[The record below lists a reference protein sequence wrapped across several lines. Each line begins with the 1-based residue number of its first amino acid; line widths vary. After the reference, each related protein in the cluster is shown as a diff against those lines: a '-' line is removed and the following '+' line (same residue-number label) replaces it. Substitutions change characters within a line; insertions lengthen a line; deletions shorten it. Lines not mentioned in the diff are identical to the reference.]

1 MSIKFKPYN
10 LDQQYLLPPSLKE
23 WLPENHLVYFIIDLV
38 NQLDISR
45 IINVYLITTMG
56 APPYHPRMMTG
67 LLLYAYCVGVPSSR
81 KIEEKTNED
90 IAFRILTG
98 DEHPDH
104 DTIAEFR
111 KRHLALLMGLFIQV
125 LNICKKANLVKLGH
139 VSLDGTKIK
148 ANASKHK
155 AMSYGRMCKKEK
167 ELAEEVE
174 ELFRKAAEV
183 DEYEDK
189 KYGKGK
195 KAFELPE
202 ELKFKESRL
211 KKIKEAKAALE
222 EEAKERAK
230 VKEEERRQ
238 KELKAKRKRKGK
250 KKRGRK
256 PKPISKEPEAKA
268 QRNFTDPESRI
279 MKESNGKGYIQ
290 GYNAQAG
297 VDADSQVIVAAD
309 VVNAPVDRQQAL
321 PMVEKIKKNTGKNP
335 KEISGDAGYYSEE
348 NIKNLEKKKIDVYI
362 TPGKEKHTKGDE
374 PAVCGRP
381 PNNLSVKEE
390 MIRKLQTKKGK
401 EKYGRR
407 KETAEPVF
415 GQIKNC
421 RGFRQFLLRGLKK
434 VRGEWNLMCTTHNI
448 LKLYRSGYA
457 ITRA

>member
-10 LDQQYLLPPSLKE
+10 PDQQYLLPPSLKE
-23 WLPENHLVYFIIDLV
+23 WLPKDHLVYFIIDLV
-38 NQLDISR
+38 NQLDISK
-45 IINVYLITTMG
+45 IIDVYLKTTMG

-81 KIEEKTNED
+81 KIEEKTNEN

-111 KRHLALLMGLFIQV
+111 KRHLVLLMGLFIQI

-211 KKIKEAKAALE
+211 KKIREAKAALE
-222 EEAKERAK
+222 EEAKEKAI
-230 VKEEERRQ
+230 Q
-238 KELKAKRKRKGK
+238 KEKERTQKALKKKRKGK
-250 KKRGRK
+250 RRGRK
-256 PKPISKEPEAKA
+256 PKPIRMEPEAKA
-268 QRNFTDPESRI
+268 QRNFTDPESKI
-279 MKESNGKGYIQ
+279 MKESSGKGFIQ

-362 TPGKEKHTKGDE
+362 TPGKDKHTKGYE
-374 PAVCGRP
+374 PAVRGRAP
-381 PNNLSVKEE
+381 DNLSIKEK

-421 RGFRQFLLRGLKK
+421 RGFRQFLLRGLEK
-434 VRGEWNLMCTTHNI
+434 VQGEWNLICTTHNI

-457 ITRA
+457 IAKA

>member
-1 MSIKFKPYN
+1 MSTKFKPYN
-10 LDQQYLLPPSLKE
+10 PDQPYLLPPTLQE
-23 WLPENHLVYFIIDLV
+23 WLPEDHLVYFIMDLGE
-38 NQLDISR
+38 QLDLSE
-45 IINVYLITTMG
+45 INDSYLRTTMG
-56 APPYHPRMMTG
+56 APPYHPKMMTT
-67 LLLYAYCVGVPSSR
+67 LLLYSYCVGVPSSR
-81 KIEEKTNED
+81 KIEVKTYED
-90 IAFRILTG
+90 ISFRVLTCG
-98 DEHPDH
+98 DHPDH

-111 KRHLALLMGLFIQV
+111 NRHIGPLMGLFIQV

-139 VSLDGTKIK
+139 VSLDGTKVK

-167 ELAEEVE
+167 ELAKEVE
-174 ELFRKAAEV
+174 ELFKKTAEV

-211 KKIKEAKAALE
+211 KKIREAKAALE
-222 EEAKERAK
+222 EEAKEKAIQRE
-230 VKEEERRQ
+230 KERTQ
-238 KELKAKRKRKGK
+238 KALKKKRKGK
-250 KKRGRK
+250 RRGRK
-256 PKPISKEPEAKA
+256 PKPIRMEPEAKA
-268 QRNFTDPESRI
+268 QRNFTDPESKI
-279 MKESNGKGYIQ
+279 MKESSGKGFIQ

-309 VVNAPVDRQQAL
+309 VVNAPVDKQQAL

-374 PAVCGRP
+374 PAVRGRP
-381 PNNLSVKEE
+381 PDNLSVKEK
-390 MIRKLQTKKGK
+390 MIKKLQTKKGK

-407 KETAEPVF
+407 KGTVEPVF

-421 RGFRQFLLRGLKK
+421 RGFRQFLLRGLEK
-434 VRGEWNLMCTTHNI
+434 VQGEWNLMCTTHNI

-457 ITRA
+457 IARA

>member
-1 MSIKFKPYN
+1 MSTKFKPYN
-10 LDQQYLLPPSLKE
+10 PDQPYLLPPTLQE
-23 WLPENHLVYFIIDLV
+23 WLPEDHLVYFIMDLGE
-38 NQLDISR
+38 QLDLSE
-45 IINVYLITTMG
+45 INDSYLRTTMG
-56 APPYHPRMMTG
+56 APPYHPKMMTT
-67 LLLYAYCVGVPSSR
+67 LLLYSYCVGVPSSR
-81 KIEEKTNED
+81 KIEVKTYED
-90 IAFRILTG
+90 ISFRVLTCG
-98 DEHPDH
+98 DHPDH

-111 KRHLALLMGLFIQV
+111 NRHIGPLMGLFIQV

-139 VSLDGTKIK
+139 VSLDGTKVK

-167 ELAEEVE
+167 ELAKEVE
-174 ELFRKAAEV
+174 ELFKKAAEV

-211 KKIKEAKAALE
+211 KKIREAKAALE
-222 EEAKERAK
+222 EEAKEKAIQRE
-230 VKEEERRQ
+230 KERTQ
-238 KELKAKRKRKGK
+238 KALKKKRKGK
-250 KKRGRK
+250 RRGRK
-256 PKPISKEPEAKA
+256 PKPIRMEPEAKA
-268 QRNFTDPESRI
+268 QRNFTDPESKI
-279 MKESNGKGYIQ
+279 MKESSGKGFIQ

-309 VVNAPVDRQQAL
+309 VVNAPVDKQQAL

-362 TPGKEKHTKGDE
+362 TPGKEKHNKGDE

-381 PNNLSVKEE
+381 PDNLSVKEK

-407 KETAEPVF
+407 KGTVEPVF

-421 RGFRQFLLRGLKK
+421 RGFRQFLLRGLEK
-434 VRGEWNLMCTTHNI
+434 VQGEWNLMCTTHNI

-457 ITRA
+457 IARA